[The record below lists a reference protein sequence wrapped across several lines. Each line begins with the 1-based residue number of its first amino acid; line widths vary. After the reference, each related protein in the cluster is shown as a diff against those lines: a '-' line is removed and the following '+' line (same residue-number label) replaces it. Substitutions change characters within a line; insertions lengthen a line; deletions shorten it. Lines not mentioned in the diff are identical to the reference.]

1 MFKSILLGSAVA
13 VTLSAAPAMAT
24 DFQAL
29 AHLQGPVPTPL
40 DDAALAA
47 TEGGTV
53 CISVH
58 GSAADAQAP
67 AAVCL
72 VADLPGLAAFA
83 VANGLPVVAAQF
95 LQVSGLT
102 TLTPPG
108 GPDGGGGGPTPT
120 PTPTPT
126 P

>member
-13 VTLSAAPAMAT
+13 VTLSAAPAMAA

-40 DDAALAA
+40 NDATLAA

-58 GSAADAQAP
+58 GSAADAQATG
-67 AAVCL
+67 AVCL

-108 GPDGGGGGPTPT
+108 GPTGGTPPPAAT
-120 PTPTPT
+120 P
-126 P
+126 